1 MSPESH
7 VYDSLN
13 RVVEETN
20 ELEGTASYVY
30 NDVGLLV
37 RTIDREGQVI
47 VYGYDNLYRNTTEI
61 WYNDTTDADL
71 DQNRQ
76 NTISY
81 TYDAVGNR
89 LTAADDFASYVYEY
103 DALNRV
109 TEETQTIVGLTP
121 VMVFNSQY
129 SATGKRIELAATVGG
144 TDDFVNAYSFNNLGR
159 LTRLTQDDQGGY
171 AVAEKRIDFAYD
183 AAGRAGTITRYA
195 NLAGTQEVI
204 TGSYTF
210 DTVGQLT
217 NLVYT
222 NSTPS
227 TVRSF
232 AWTYDAAGRIVA
244 HDSDI
249 AAEDVSDYSY
259 DDTNQL
265 TEADYTTG
273 TDESYVY
280 DDNGNRVTAGGSSY
294 ETGPNNQLVSD
305 GYYRYE
311 YDANGNLIYRYVDA
325 DASESLNAG
334 DTDITEYEWDHRNR
348 LTDVVHRDLFG
359 GSTDWTAEY
368 IYDCLDRRIGS
379 LYDDDGNTSI
389 DREERY
395 VWEGRN
401 AVLDFVDADGDGGAY
416 SDELTTRYLWCTAVD
431 KLLAQETVDNGGA
444 EDVRWSVLDNLGS
457 VRSLVNYTGAVTST
471 YSYDSFGNV
480 TALVGSL
487 SDSRY
492 LYTGQEYDFRTGDYY
507 YDARWYDPAVGTFIS
522 EDPIGIL
529 GNQIGPNV
537 GNSSCC
543 CCCAQ
548 GQSDADI
555 NLYRYCENN
564 PVVHTDPTGLCKT
577 PNYMSDD
584 PSAEAAERG
593 VDALID
599 QFLGVVKDLPGLG
612 GVAGKTGA
620 ALKDLKGKIQGA
632 DAKGVMK
639 ACEGMKRSDKDFTD
653 CIACAGAIS
662 KLMGDPLSPKIVEQ
676 ICIRMFFPVK

>member
-1 MSPESH
+1 MATLPS
-7 VYDSLN
+7 
-13 RVVEETN
+13 
-20 ELEGTASYVY
+20 G
-30 NDVGLLV
+30 
-37 RTIDREGQVI
+37 
-47 VYGYDNLYRNTTEI
+47 RNTF
-61 WYNDTTDADL
+61 
-71 DQNRQ
+71 
-76 NTISY
+76 
-81 TYDAVGNR
+81 DAVGQ
-89 LTAADDFASYVYEY
+89 LTNLVYTNSTPSTVRSFAW
-103 DALNRV
+103 
-109 TEETQTIVGLTP
+109 T
-121 VMVFNSQY
+121 
-129 SATGKRIELAATVGG
+129 
-144 TDDFVNAYSFNNLGR
+144 
-159 LTRLTQDDQGGY
+159 
-171 AVAEKRIDFAYD
+171 YD
-183 AAGRAGTITRYA
+183 AAGRAETITRYA
-195 NLAGTQEVI
+195 NLAATQEVI

-210 DTVGQLT
+210 DAVGQLT

-294 ETGPNNQLVSD
+294 ETGPNNQLISD
-305 GYYRYE
+305 GTYRYE

-334 DTDITEYEWDHRNR
+334 DTDITEYEWDNRNR
-348 LTDVVHRDLFG
+348 LTDVVHRNLFG

-368 IYDCLDRRIGS
+368 IYDCLNRRIGS

-395 VWEGRN
+395 VWEGKN

-457 VRSLVNYTGAVTST
+457 IRSLVNYTGAVTST

-492 LYTGQEYDFRTGDYY
+492 LYTGQEYDLHTGDYY

-529 GNQIGPNV
+529 GNPIGPKV
-537 GNSSCC
+537 RNSSCC
-543 CCCAQ
+543 SCGAT
-548 GQSDADI
+548 STTVADI
-555 NLYRYCENN
+555 NLYRYCKNN
-564 PVVHTDPTGLCKT
+564 PLIYTDPKGLCKESNDLT
-577 PNYMSDD
+577 YSHVVNSPAIYACPSLLADWWLPGSNICPPEYYPPGLPQPPKRKPNPQQIWGNWCGSDWTGGQAGTWNEID
-584 PSAEAAERG
+584 QATALPPIDCLDTGCMHHDKCYGHCRDTNPRGSQARADCFKKCDRELAVEAAICDLGPGPHSGWE
-593 VDALID
+593 LIFV
-599 QFLGVVKDLPGLG
+599 FL
-612 GVAGKTGA
+612 
-620 ALKDLKGKIQGA
+620 
-632 DAKGVMK
+632 
-639 ACEGMKRSDKDFTD
+639 FTHTNPSTD
-653 CIACAGAIS
+653 DI
-662 KLMGDPLSPKIVEQ
+662 
-676 ICIRMFFPVK
+676 